1 MDEQSRRWLDQ
12 ARHDLESAR
21 KNQSI
26 ELYDVALVLCQQAL
40 EKALK
45 ALFISQTGQFPPR
58 IHSLERL
65 ADLTQMRPQL
75 EQALLDLEDFY
86 IRLRYPDFSGPMP
99 YELAEPGDAVR
110 AVKLTEQAIAAVERE
125 IEKTASPS
133 GDEEMPTEVADDEAE

>member
-1 MDEQSRRWLDQ
+1 MNEQSLRWLTQ
-12 ARHDLESAR
+12 AHHDLDAAK
-21 KNQSI
+21 KNQAI

-45 ALFISQTGQFPPR
+45 ALYIAQTGQFPPR

-65 ADLTQMRPQL
+65 ADLTQMRPRL

-99 YELAEPGDAVR
+99 YELAEPADVVQAVS
-110 AVKLTEQAIAAVERE
+110 LTEQALSAVEKE
-125 IEKTASPS
+125 IVKLTSSIVDQGASA
-133 GDEEMPTEVADDEAE
+133 EAADDDNK

>member
-1 MDEQSRRWLDQ
+1 MNEQSLRWLTQ
-12 ARHDLESAR
+12 AYHDLDAAK
-21 KNQSI
+21 KNQAI

-45 ALFISQTGQFPPR
+45 ALYIAQTGQFPPR

-86 IRLRYPDFSGPMP
+86 IRLRYPDFSGPLP
-99 YELAEPGDAVR
+99 YELAEPADVAQAVS
-110 AVKLTEQAIAAVERE
+110 LTEQALLTVEQE
-125 IEKTASPS
+125 IEKLPRSS
-133 GDEEMPTEVADDEAE
+133 VDEEARTEASDDDHK

>member
-1 MDEQSRRWLDQ
+1 MDEQSSRWLIQ
-12 ARHDLESAR
+12 ARHDLESAK
-21 KNQSI
+21 KNQTI

-45 ALFISQTGQFPPR
+45 ALYIAQTGQFPPR

-99 YELAEPGDAVR
+99 YELAEPADAAQ
-110 AVKLTEQAIAAVERE
+110 AVTLTEQALFAVEQE
-125 IEKTASPS
+125 IEKLPS
-133 GDEEMPTEVADDEAE
+133 SLVDEEAPTEAADDNNK